1 MIGMISSSAW
11 HKIFFTAGLSGLGSF
26 VSLPEFLK
34 ETSPTVLLDF
44 HKTWQMFN
52 MTSNSV
58 DLNFYGLSAFGMC
71 PSVLLCFRHPMER
84 CFYFVFYSKWKK
96 LICDWQY
103 HQKTFVVSVSMFCF
117 KYLLQNQFYGQK
129 WIWPKAN
136 WIFGNF
142 LSRNIFCFFF
152 TDFKLLMFR
161 NYTVKISEV
170 LNKWN
175 LLKTCID
182 FCLFC
187 SHFYWGKQERKHWIF
202 IKPMTGI
209 KLFVHKVLSTY
220 GFALNHAKSLLIHF
234 CVKCQAQNDFL
245 KDVKRRLVCDANYIL
260 LQFLL

>member
-11 HKIFFTAGLSGLGSF
+11 HKIIFTAGLSVLGSF

-84 CFYFVFYSKWKK
+84 CFYFRFILNGKSW
-96 LICDWQY
+96 
-103 HQKTFVVSVSMFCF
+103 FVIDSIIRKHLLFLFLCFVSNIYCKISFMVKNGSDL
-117 KYLLQNQFYGQK
+117 KQTG
-129 WIWPKAN
+129 
-136 WIFGNF
+136 F
-142 LSRNIFCFFF
+142 LEIFCQEIFFAFFF

-161 NYTVKISEV
+161 NYTVKISEI

-175 LLKTCID
+175 SLKTCID

-187 SHFYWGKQERKHWIF
+187 SHFLLSETRKKTLDF
-202 IKPMTGI
+202 YK
-209 KLFVHKVLSTY
+209 TY
-220 GFALNHAKSLLIHF
+220 DWNKTF
-234 CVKCQAQNDFL
+234 CA
-245 KDVKRRLVCDANYIL
+245 
-260 LQFLL
+260 